1 MSGGSGTARE
11 RSAILEVA
19 RSGRARHRPL
29 AARLRDPVGALI
41 FLLPVLVL
49 FLVFRFIPTLGA
61 VGISFTNY
69 SLGGDWHVIGGRN
82 YAALVHDPLFLE
94 SLRVTVVYAAI
105 YVPMTLVMSL
115 GTALLLHAVVFA
127 RGFFRASLFLPYAT
141 SFVLAAVVWLWLY
154 QYDGL
159 INGLLGKIHLG
170 PIGFLSQATLV
181 LPSLALVSAWKGF
194 GYTMLILVAGLNA
207 IPVDC
212 LEAASVDGAGAW
224 RRFWRI
230 RLPLLRPVLFYVLVI
245 ETIAGFQV
253 FDTIYVMTGGGPVH
267 ASYALVYALF
277 DQGFQFFNLGYASTL
292 GVVLALLILVVALAQ
307 RLILDRGTA

>member
-1 MSGGSGTARE
+1 
-11 RSAILEVA
+11 
-19 RSGRARHRPL
+19 
-29 AARLRDPVGALI
+29 
-41 FLLPVLVL
+41 
-49 FLVFRFIPTLGA
+49 
-61 VGISFTNY
+61 
-69 SLGGDWHVIGGRN
+69 
-82 YAALVHDPLFLE
+82 
-94 SLRVTVVYAAI
+94 
-105 YVPMTLVMSL
+105 
-115 GTALLLHAVVFA
+115 
-127 RGFFRASLFLPYAT
+127 
-141 SFVLAAVVWLWLY
+141 
-154 QYDGL
+154 
-159 INGLLGKIHLG
+159 HLG
-170 PIGFLSQATLV
+170 PVGFLSQATLV

-292 GVVLALLILVVALAQ
+292 GVVLALLILVVALVQ